1 MNFENFFENGK
12 FIITSEK
19 EEDDNILSLYKLFR
33 LVLKKYSKV
42 KLAKESF
49 YFPASRTGFVLAFD
63 EIVSGVLRD
72 RFGGRPTATKLT
84 EPTIDFIAKFADIKS
99 GKFDIDLRRK
109 FLKRDFTNVDLKK
122 VFDFISKKIIN
133 GEILEEKEKE
143 TYTQF
148 FLKPQDSKDY
158 LEMHITSSSV
168 VEILP
173 LIIFLKHFDSLK
185 DKLLVI
191 EEPEAHFHP
200 QAQVEIARLLSILV
214 NLGAKVIITTHS
226 DYILN
231 EINNCIKLS
240 VLSKEKQNEYLKKF
254 DLPKEIILN
263 KNRIKA
269 YLFKDKEKFIE
280 VDELEIDKYGISN
293 ENFDI
298 VLDELLD
305 RTEYINL
312 NMDKK

>member
-1 MNFENFFENGK
+1 MK
-12 FIITSEK
+12 
-19 EEDDNILSLYKLFR
+19 
-33 LVLKKYSKV
+33 
-42 KLAKESF
+42 
-49 YFPASRTGFVLAFD
+49 
-63 EIVSGVLRD
+63 
-72 RFGGRPTATKLT
+72 
-84 EPTIDFIAKFADIKS
+84 
-99 GKFDIDLRRK
+99 RK

-200 QAQVEIARLLSILV
+200 QAQIEIARVLSILV